1 MFAKI
6 DSTQA
11 KCVCLKT
18 WEAGSATIVLCCGHI
33 YWPEP
38 HSIANLC
45 QFSSIYRA
53 VDFACLNIVSLSH
66 HHLPLLNAVVIL
78 FVIVRI
84 INKPIYALFLLFTWW
99 FVTASF
105 SNRYCV
111 LCIDLFERTKQETT
125 TNVNAWSEQKKK
137 NWEECVALSTCENA
151 IWKRLSEPHTHT
163 CRQTHARAMSI
174 HTRNIYIYFCLIVF
188 IETDVAVSVLIAT
201 HLLWSSHQNTIW
213 WWCANVHKQK
223 TIALELHDANWINHH

>member
-1 MFAKI
+1 MQKSI
-6 DSTQA
+6 RHRPNV
-11 KCVCLKT
+11 CVWKHEKPDRPPLFCVV
-18 WEAGSATIVLCCGHI
+18 AT

-137 NWEECVALSTCENA
+137 LRRMCGFIYVWECYLETPLGTT
-151 IWKRLSEPHTHT
+151 HTHMQT
-163 CRQTHARAMSI
+163 DTRARDVDTHAKY
-174 HTRNIYIYFCLIVF
+174 IYIFLPHCIYWNRCGCLRSHRNPFV
-188 IETDVAVSVLIAT
+188 VVK
-201 HLLWSSHQNTIW
+201 SS
-213 WWCANVHKQK
+213 K
-223 TIALELHDANWINHH
+223 HHMMMMRERAQAKDHSSRASRC

>member
-137 NWEECVALSTCENA
+137 IEKNVWLYLRVRMLFGNA
-151 IWKRLSEPHTHT
+151 SRNHTHT
-163 CRQTHARAMSI
+163 HADR
-174 HTRNIYIYFCLIVF
+174 HTRARCRYTREIYIYIFASLY
-188 IETDVAVSVLIAT
+188 
-201 HLLWSSHQNTIW
+201 LLKQMWLSPFSSQPI
-213 WWCANVHKQK
+213 CCGQVIK
-223 TIALELHDANWINHH
+223 TPYDDDARTCTSKRP